1 MIDKLDFI
9 WIERAVD
16 INVKPLYVNKK
27 NLNITF
33 DKGFNINLDNKNETE
48 KIKDNLDSF
57 SFINTGFTIK
67 GNNNSEDDLLKSNY
81 IPNHKNKL
89 LNYLPKLKSQSVQ
102 KEKCSYQ
109 LNDFLNKV
117 DKNYNTIKEY
127 LIQLNPILKNNPS
140 LKKQFF
146 LNISEGKQEKYIFYR
161 NLYELINNLNYQN
174 KLNVKKEFQSKR
186 FLKNN
191 INLEIK
197 NPPIPKSTLFNILI
211 KDMKNKY
218 KYPFYEYDNKSKK
231 IFKSFSQNNIIKN
244 KI

>member
-1 MIDKLDFI
+1 MIDKLDFS

-33 DKGFNINLDNKNETE
+33 DKGFNFNLDNKNETE

-102 KEKCSYQ
+102 KEKYSYQ

-117 DKNYNTIKEY
+117 NKNYNAIKEY

-146 LNISEGKQEKYIFYR
+146 LNISEGKQENCRR
-161 NLYELINNLNYQN
+161 NHGLQG
-174 KLNVKKEFQSKR
+174 R
-186 FLKNN
+186 A
-191 INLEIK
+191 
-197 NPPIPKSTLFNILI
+197 
-211 KDMKNKY
+211 
-218 KYPFYEYDNKSKK
+218 
-231 IFKSFSQNNIIKN
+231 
-244 KI
+244 